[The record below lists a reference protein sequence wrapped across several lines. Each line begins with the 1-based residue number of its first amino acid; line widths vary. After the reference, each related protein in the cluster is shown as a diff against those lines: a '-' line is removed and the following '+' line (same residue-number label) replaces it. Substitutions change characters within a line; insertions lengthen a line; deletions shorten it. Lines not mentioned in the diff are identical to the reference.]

1 MIMELIS
8 VCVRDD
14 RVRGVCKE
22 LFYSN
27 LTRVAALDRANDLFT
42 KNCTHAVLHFDTQL
56 CYLYRHIVFFI
67 KEN

>member
-14 RVRGVCKE
+14 RVRGACKE

-27 LTRVAALDRANDLFT
+27 LTRVAALDRAKVLFT
-42 KNCTHAVLHFDTQL
+42 KK
-56 CYLYRHIVFFI
+56 LYACCASF
-67 KEN
+67 